1 MSRFKN
7 LWQIA
12 KDASSQA
19 ADKSSQLANRLKSH
33 VEDHKDEWLD
43 SASEYAEQVKNATT
57 EYMEE
62 SGKTAQKQAKGLYV
76 NTLYSKDKLKDLEN
90 RVESQGAMY
99 RELLRNKPLG
109 DTIFIGGESLGSL
122 LSATS
127 VPEEIENAYA
137 AAYPDVSAE
146 TSFLDKVRELDGEDK
161 ITGLLSGVKGKLF
174 EQQYVQHL
182 NSDVLPE
189 GYLASLAS
197 SANQAGWDIQ
207 ITGPNQEV
215 VQLLQ
220 AKATDSVWYVQEA
233 LERYPAID
241 VVTTDEVYAHLVMAG
256 VSENI
261 SNSGFSEIDLS
272 EQVESAAGAA
282 DIDFDFAPPVLT
294 LAFIAFTS
302 YRDESLT
309 LYEKAKSAGDRSGK
323 TYFSY
328 LIGGGIAAIT
338 NTWWLGVLG
347 SVTSRY
353 MSDEGLRKVQLVDTL
368 NKAYRN
374 NQAIIDRMKCGE
386 RGLAT

>member
-1 MSRFKN
+1 
-7 LWQIA
+7 
-12 KDASSQA
+12 
-19 ADKSSQLANRLKSH
+19 
-33 VEDHKDEWLD
+33 
-43 SASEYAEQVKNATT
+43 
-57 EYMEE
+57 MEE

-137 AAYPDVSAE
+137 AAYPDVSSE

-182 NSDVLPE
+182 NSDVLPD
-189 GYLASLAS
+189 GYLANLAS

-220 AKATDSVWYVQEA
+220 AKATDSVGYVQEA

-282 DIDFDFAPPVLT
+282 DIDFDFAPPVLN
-294 LAFIAFTS
+294 LAFISFTS

-386 RGLAT
+386 RSLAT